1 MKQLPVRCPSC
12 TAVLKVRKLAC
23 VECDTVV
30 EGSFDLGVFTYLS
43 SEEQAFVRTFVKNS
57 GSLKQMASELKL
69 SYPSVRNMLDSLIDR
84 MRDIELEIRKSN

>member
-12 TAVLKVRKLAC
+12 SAVLKVRKLAC
-23 VECDTVV
+23 SACDTLV

-43 SEEQAFVRTFVKNS
+43 PEEQAFALTFVKNS

-69 SYPSVRNMLDSLIDR
+69 SYPSVRNMLDALIER
-84 MRDIELEIRKSN
+84 MREIEIEIQKST